1 MKEGKILND
10 AWAHKAVL
18 FFIKMRFGTL
28 RFQVFALILIFLKPA
43 HVALM
48 CFALG
53 PHLIWVTNTSHR
65 KKQNQ

>member
-1 MKEGKILND
+1 MKEDKILND
-10 AWAHKAVL
+10 AWAHQAVL
-18 FFIKMRFGTL
+18 FFIKMRFEAL

-53 PHLIWVTNTSHR
+53 THLMWVTNTSNR